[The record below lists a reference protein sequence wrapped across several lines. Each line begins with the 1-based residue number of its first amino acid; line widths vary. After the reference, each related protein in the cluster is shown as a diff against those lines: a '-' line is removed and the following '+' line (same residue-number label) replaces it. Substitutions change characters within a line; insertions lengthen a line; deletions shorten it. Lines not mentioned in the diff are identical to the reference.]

1 MGVEMEGVR
10 NHKKKFGK
18 EKICINY
25 SEERLSIIEHDTLEK
40 RSYAFLNVKRD
51 A

>member
-18 EKICINY
+18 EKICVNY
-25 SEERLSIIEHDTLEK
+25 SEERL
-40 RSYAFLNVKRD
+40 FGN
-51 A
+51 